1 MKFMT
6 KYRTILKKKKKK
18 KKTSTHSI
26 LENANLK
33 IDIK

>member
-6 KYRTILKKKKKK
+6 KYRTILKKKKK

>member
-1 MKFMT
+1 MT
-6 KYRTILKKKKKK
+6 KYRTILKKKK

>member
-6 KYRTILKKKKKK
+6 KYRTILKKK